1 MESWVVVSLLESR
14 EVNVFSLFKKLM
26 TTIMQLA
33 CRHVHT
39 STDLDRPLWTSK
51 RHAYYRTVSFS
62 NVALHKQLIIHCIH
76 TQLSMFQ
83 THSCLFLV
91 VFVKKIVWCLHFLP
105 NHHFERSHDFCWE
118 FRARCKTYPDLSVPM
133 IFIVTMS
140 ISKAAIFL
148 YYIGLYVLLLY
159 LSIGTVY

>member
-1 MESWVVVSLLESR
+1 MIKKKRGLRDQINLYLWSRSAPASKLNEVLESWVVVSLLESR

-39 STDLDRPLWTSK
+39 STDLDRPLWTSI
-51 RHAYYRTVSFS
+51 RHAYHRTVRFS

-91 VFVKKIVWCLHFLP
+91 VFCKKLYDVYIFFPTTILSDHMTFAENFELDVKLTPISV
-105 NHHFERSHDFCWE
+105 
-118 FRARCKTYPDLSVPM
+118 FRWYSL
-133 IFIVTMS
+133 
-140 ISKAAIFL
+140 
-148 YYIGLYVLLLY
+148 
-159 LSIGTVY
+159 